1 MPSAV
6 DIVNS
11 AFPWLKNLGLGD
23 RILQWTQQGYNAD
36 TMLGLVRQTQ
46 QYKSMFEGITRDD
59 GTMRMN
65 ESQYL
70 ANRDA
75 YSTMLF
81 NYTGQRITSSSQ
93 IAGLMENEVAP
104 AEFEKRLQVL
114 DTVKR
119 DGAQVRSAFYI
130 YAGIK
135 LSDDDLYGYVVDPTK
150 RSELD
155 KSYSQQAA
163 STKLTYDMFITRS
176 TEVGIQ
182 NVTDQLANM
191 RDQGIAT
198 DEAVRR
204 MQSINPDMAKQ
215 MTDLLYH
222 GGDPQG
228 GSLLGLNQLQS
239 ALEYALLGSAA
250 TEQGFNLPTADR
262 IAAFREAGITRAKA
276 LDAYGTF
283 SSQMGKIQG
292 ETERVGHEFG
302 QADWENAQFL
312 RNGAAMATLGQAQA
326 QEQALGSA
334 NNAGAISFDQQG
346 RVVQRGLSNTSA

>member
-1 MPSAV
+1 MNAIEAV
-6 DIVNS
+6 YQ
-11 AFPWLKNLGLGD
+11 AFPWLKQLGLGD
-23 RILQWTQQGYNAD
+23 QITNWIKDGYNDDA
-36 TMLGLVRQTQ
+36 LVGLVRGTSQWND
-46 QYKSMFEGITRDD
+46 MFAGIKRSD
-59 GTMRMN
+59 GTLRMN

-70 ANRDA
+70 ANRDS

-81 NYTGQRITSSSQ
+81 NYTGQRITNSSQ
-93 IAGLMENEVAP
+93 ISGLMNNDVSP
-104 AEFEKRLQVL
+104 AEFEKRLQIL

-119 DGAQVRSAFYI
+119 DGASVRSAFYI

-155 KSYSQQAA
+155 KSYSTQTA
-163 STKLTYDMFITRS
+163 STKLTYDTFITRA

-182 NVTDQLANM
+182 NVTDQLAQM

-198 DEAVRR
+198 DDAIRR

-222 GGDPQG
+222 GGNPTG

-239 ALEYALLGSAA
+239 ALEYALIGSAA
-250 TEQGFNLPTADR
+250 TDQGFALPDQDR
-262 IAAFREAGITRAKA
+262 IAAFRAAGVDRAKA

-283 SSQMGKIQG
+283 SSQMGRIQG
-292 ETERVGHEFG
+292 ETQRIGSQFG
-302 QADWENAQFL
+302 QTEWENAQFL
-312 RNGAAMATLGQAQA
+312 RSGAEQATLGQAQA
-326 QEQALGSA
+326 QEKALGAAATS
-334 NNAGAISFDQQG
+334 GAISFDAQG
-346 RVVQRGLSNTSA
+346 RLTQRGLALT